1 MVRFASAADASGT
14 RQCFGRL
21 LRRSA
26 RPTRGNW
33 WCGVLAL
40 VSAAHVDPTPA
51 KSGPQLPTFEVHEVG
66 SGDQPSYEIAIL
78 APIRWPDRSVR
89 TGLLRKAA
97 QVAAGRGA
105 RCFAIERAQL
115 SRDVSYVPL
124 RSGHMTIS
132 TSGSAAEWRRYW
144 RLYQHVLDKPG
155 VHFGLGS
162 APRIGSK
169 VVEGRMIIR
178 LCGPGVET
186 SGDLFE
192 VEQILSGIRTSD
204 AAGSR

>member
-1 MVRFASAADASGT
+1 M
-14 RQCFGRL
+14 
-21 LRRSA
+21 
-26 RPTRGNW
+26 
-33 WCGVLAL
+33 LAL
-40 VSAAHVDPTPA
+40 VSAAHVDPALA
-51 KSGPQLPTFEVHEVG
+51 KSGPQLPIFEVHEVG
-66 SGDQPSYEIAIL
+66 SGDRPSYEIAIL
-78 APIRWPDRSVR
+78 APTRWPDRSVR

-144 RLYQHVLDKPG
+144 RLYRHVLDKPG

-178 LCGPGVET
+178 LCGPGIET

-204 AAGSR
+204 PAGSR